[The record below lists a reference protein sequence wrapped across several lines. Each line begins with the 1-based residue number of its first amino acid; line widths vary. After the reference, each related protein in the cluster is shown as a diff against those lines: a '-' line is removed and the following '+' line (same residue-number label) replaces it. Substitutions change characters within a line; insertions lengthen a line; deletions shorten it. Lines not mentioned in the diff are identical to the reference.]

1 MNIISIHIFPHELNN
16 YKRIVDRLNVS
27 MFNLNINDIEV
38 WVTLNL
44 NKTILDFKKIPDID
58 SITEQFK
65 NITDELVVSYKLR
78 INLQD
83 DFLGVNEHRIET
95 INNSNINDYIMFLD
109 SDLFFNHNLLK
120 KHIEYAHLLKKEN
133 KLFIITPQCI
143 RLWDATWDCIVNMNF
158 LKKPLGY
165 YKKADPSEI
174 TKKTYGNLSISKL
187 SKFKW
192 ANGWFTG
199 MSAEFAK
206 LVNIPK
212 SFKGYGPDDT
222 YMMECCKLLKQKN
235 YDINQ
240 YTIRGLVVCEDISF
254 RNNFF
259 KKDIPN
265 FRQNCNR
272 LFNQELETFRKRI

>member
-165 YKKADPSEI
+165 YKKVDPSEI

>member
-1 MNIISIHIFPHELNN
+1 MNIISIHTFPHELRN

-27 MFNLNINDIEV
+27 MFSLNIRDIEV

-44 NKTILDFKKIPDID
+44 NKTILDFKKILDID
-58 SITEQFK
+58 LIVEQFK
-65 NITDELVVSYKLR
+65 NITNELVVKYKLR

-95 INNSNINDYIMFLD
+95 INNSDINDYIMFLD

-120 KHIEYAHLLKKEN
+120 KHVEYAQLLKKEN

-143 RLWDATWDCIVNMNF
+143 RLWDATWDCVVNMNF

-165 YKKADPSEI
+165 YKKIDPNEI
-174 TKKTYGNLSISKL
+174 TKKTYGNLSLNKL

-199 MSAEFAK
+199 MSAELAK
-206 LVNIPK
+206 IVNIPK

-222 YMMECCKLLKQKN
+222 YMMECCKFLKQQN

-240 YTIRGLVVCEDISF
+240 YTIRGLIVCEDVSI

>member
-16 YKRIVDRLNVS
+16 YERIVDRLNIS
-27 MFNLNINDIEV
+27 MFNLNVNDIEV

-44 NKTILDFKKIPDID
+44 NKTILDFKKISDID
-58 SITEQFK
+58 LITEQFK
-65 NITDELVVSYKLR
+65 NTTNKLVVKYKLR

-120 KHIEYAHLLKKEN
+120 KHIEYAHLLKQEN

-165 YKKADPSEI
+165 YKKVDPREI
-174 TKKTYGNLSISKL
+174 TKKTYGNLSLNKL

-199 MSAEFAK
+199 MSAELAK

>member
-1 MNIISIHIFPHELNN
+1 MNIISIHIFPHELHN

-27 MFNLNINDIEV
+27 MFNLNIKDIEV

-44 NKTILDFKKIPDID
+44 NKTILDFKKISDID
-58 SITEQFK
+58 LIIEQFK
-65 NITDELVVSYKLR
+65 NTTKELVVKYKLR

-95 INNSNINDYIMFLD
+95 INNSDINDYIMFLD

-120 KHIEYAHLLKKEN
+120 KHTEYAHLLKKEN

-143 RLWDATWDCIVNMNF
+143 RLWDSTWDCVVNMNF

-165 YKKADPSEI
+165 YKKVDPSEI
-174 TKKTYGNLSISKL
+174 TKKTYGNFSLNKL

-199 MSAEFAK
+199 MSAELAK

-222 YMMECCKLLKQKN
+222 YMMECCKFLKQQN

-240 YTIRGLVVCEDISF
+240 YTIRGLIVCEDVSI
-254 RNNFF
+254 RDNFF

>member
-1 MNIISIHIFPHELNN
+1 
-16 YKRIVDRLNVS
+16 
-27 MFNLNINDIEV
+27 MFNLNIKDIEV

-44 NKTILDFKKIPDID
+44 NKTILDFKKISDID
-58 SITEQFK
+58 LIIEQFK
-65 NITDELVVSYKLR
+65 NTTKELVVKYKLR

-95 INNSNINDYIMFLD
+95 INNSDINDYIMFLD

-120 KHIEYAHLLKKEN
+120 KHTEYAHLLKKEN

-143 RLWDATWDCIVNMNF
+143 RLWDSTWDCVVNMNF

-165 YKKADPSEI
+165 YKKVDPSEI
-174 TKKTYGNLSISKL
+174 TKKTYGNFSLNKL

-199 MSAEFAK
+199 MSAELAK

-222 YMMECCKLLKQKN
+222 YMMECCKFLKQQN

-240 YTIRGLVVCEDISF
+240 YTIRGLIVCEDVSI
-254 RNNFF
+254 RDNFF

>member
-65 NITDELVVSYKLR
+65 NITDELIVSYKLR

-143 RLWDATWDCIVNMNF
+143 RLWDASWDCIVNMNF

-165 YKKADPSEI
+165 YKKVDPSEI

>member
-58 SITEQFK
+58 LITEQFK
-65 NITDELVVSYKLR
+65 NITDQLVVNYKLR

-120 KHIEYAHLLKKEN
+120 KHIEYANSLKKEN

-165 YKKADPSEI
+165 YKKVDPSEI
-174 TKKTYGNLSISKL
+174 TKKTYGNLSLNKL

-199 MSAEFAK
+199 MSAELAK

-222 YMMECCKLLKQKN
+222 YMMECCKFLKQQN
-235 YDINQ
+235 LDINQ
-240 YTIRGLVVCEDISF
+240 YAIRGLVVCEDISL